1 MASGAGNVPGARS
14 SRASNGRRGRRSVS
28 ELLVLAYDEALVGI
42 SEEVLD
48 GLSGDGP
55 LEEELLAVFG
65 RLFGFYGRDRGLSRL
80 FVSEVV
86 VNAHQHHVTHDG

>member
-14 SRASNGRRGRRSVS
+14 SRASNGRRGRRSV
-28 ELLVLAYDEALVGI
+28 GI
-42 SEEVLD
+42 SEEVLE

-65 RLFGFYGRDRGLSRL
+65 RLFGFYGRDRGLSRS
-80 FVSEVV
+80 FVSEAV
-86 VNAHQHHVTHDG
+86 VNARQYPVTHDGEGADAREARLRDG